1 MSRRVPVSSSRSRLA
16 IVAVIAALV
25 LIGLAT
31 LSMVQMP
38 GALSNMFAG
47 LFTF

>member
-38 GALSNMFAG
+38 GALSSMFAD